1 MALQNKGQT
10 IELQMFHRR
19 PLNVRDRAIQSTPDK
34 VLRLRANASGK
45 LEINEVAH
53 GKSPKESTQRFG
65 ASAANLAK
73 AAETLDTLA
82 GRYEMKG
89 RLASPNPPSRLPGPR
104 STSRLTRAQREL
116 IGVARWPDPALNNEL
131 SAANKQYGLDFCE
144 STRKAGSLLANGEL
158 RGFRQLWHYAAEW
171 RVSKIATPH
180 KKATPFDQAWIFKP
194 QGPRSNHH
202 SSQTPISGPYA
213 FMADRLSG
221 RSHDF
226 IQSIIP
232 TEKTSPKERV
242 FVSSDTIGNQ
252 TIELTT
258 LTLSDALDPAVATN
272 LRNIGIP
279 VGNRMNHTPTQNI
292 DTIVEHLETLFTHVT
307 NGRNTPQEALKGL
320 AEMHWWAAHAMPD
333 ERGSAAKAE
342 FCIRSMANA
351 MGMELPPFKRGII
364 PDLEAFMTPRAD
376 FVRNYASMFDGNVL
390 SHGRSNS

>member
-10 IELQMFHRR
+10 IELQLLHRR
-19 PLNVRDRAIQSTPDK
+19 PLNVKDRAVQTTPDK

-53 GKSPKESTQRFG
+53 GKTPKESTQRFG
-65 ASAANLAK
+65 ASPTNLAK
-73 AAETLDTLA
+73 AAEALDTLA
-82 GRYEMKG
+82 RNYEMKG
-89 RLASPNPPSRLPGPR
+89 RIASPNPPSRLPGPR
-104 STSRLTRAQREL
+104 STSQLTRAQREL
-116 IGVARWPDPALNNEL
+116 IGVARWPDPTLNSES
-131 SAANKQYGLDFCE
+131 SAANKKYGLDFCE

-158 RGFRQLWHYAAEW
+158 GGFRQLWHYAAEW
-171 RVSKIATPH
+171 RFSKIATPH
-180 KKATPFDQAWIFKP
+180 QEATPFGKASPFKP
-194 QGPRSNHH
+194 QGPRSNRG
-202 SSQTPISGPYA
+202 SSQTPISGPYG
-213 FMADRLSG
+213 FMAERLNG
-221 RSHDF
+221 RKHDF
-226 IQSIIP
+226 LRPILPI
-232 TEKTSPKERV
+232 EGGPKERV
-242 FVSSDTIGNQ
+242 FASSDKIGGQ

-258 LTLSDALDPAVATN
+258 LTLSDTLDPAIATN
-272 LRNIGIP
+272 LRRIGMP
-279 VGNRMNHTPTQNI
+279 VGNRMNHTPTENI

-390 SHGRSNS
+390 SHERNNS